1 MKNIYMNCERKRSSI
16 FDLHFAPRQS
26 FSQGNLAEFLM
37 GFWTHVFS
45 SKLMERKLGEQD

>member
-1 MKNIYMNCERKRSSI
+1 MYENHIYELRTKVI